1 MDINNPE
8 ELLKYIDENIKI
20 DLRAKDERGEVF
32 TPMVLVN
39 EMLDK
44 LPDYVWDNPDLKWLD
59 PSGGIGNF
67 TIAIYYRLMN
77 ALIDIIKDP
86 KIRKKHILENMIYM
100 VEIDKSNCDILKT
113 IFCGKKYK
121 LNIFEGS
128 FLDYKNDIMF
138 DIIVGNPPYQ
148 DTDDSG
154 KRKAKNRNLW
164 SVFIEKSFNNFLK
177 DNGYLLFITPYSFM
191 SLGFK
196 YKDIFYKNHIIYLN
210 IKECEKHFKVGSSF
224 CYYLIKKT
232 PHKKSRKVKCLYN
245 KKLYESD
252 IYIND
257 DTYFLPILLSKD
269 SLSIIHKFYNNKL
282 EKISFEKSGELD
294 THNKKPLIGKCNN
307 VFINPIRHTTKNKD
321 LCSSFKHTLADKNKI
336 LMNKSSKLEPIF
348 DNGNLGITE
357 NQLYYLTNNNK
368 YVNVLNSKLYRFI
381 FLICKWSGFNN
392 GLIFK
397 NIPYIDNFTT
407 EEEIYSIFKLT
418 KEEIKLI
425 EYKK

>member
-59 PSGGIGNF
+59 PSCGIGNF

-77 ALIDIIKDP
+77 GLIDIIKDP

-100 VEIDKSNCDILKT
+100 VEIDESNCNILKT

-164 SVFIEKSFNNFLK
+164 SIFIEKSFNNFLK

-232 PHKKSRKVKCLYN
+232 PNKKKSEVKCLYN

-257 DTYFLPILLSKD
+257 DTYFLPILLSKN

-282 EKISFEKSGELD
+282 EKINFKTSSELHK
-294 THNKKPLIGKCNN
+294 TNAKKKIDYCNN
-307 VFINPIRHTTKNKD
+307 VFIHPIRHTTKYKD
-321 LCSSFKHTLADKNKI
+321 LCSSVKHSLADKNKI
-336 LMNKSSKLEPIF
+336 LLNLS
-348 DNGNLGITE
+348 GNLQPLYNDGSMGFT
-357 NQLYYLTNNNK
+357 QCQMYYLTNNKK
-368 YVNVLNSKLYRFI
+368 YIDVLNSKLYSFI
-381 FLICKWSGFNN
+381 FSICKWSGFNSD
-392 GLIFK
+392 LIFK

-407 EEEIYSIFKLT
+407 NEEIYSIFKLT

-425 EYKK
+425 EELK